1 MDGCRAFLDG
11 AVRWARGERAESAWS
26 AQGQREGV
34 IGRRDATQATSHSLA
49 ALAIAGNR
57 WQSLAALDPGRVQ
70 GVTASRRHGEGR
82 PRASQRWPASDTQ
95 RVPQEYRAVGLVSH
109 PGRASDSSRD
119 TAATA
124 TAVPGR
130 HQHASMVDSR

>member
-57 WQSLAALDPGRVQ
+57 WQPATQAVCRASRRH
-70 GVTASRRHGEGR
+70 GVTASRRVQAACTPEM
-82 PRASQRWPASDTQ
+82 ASQRYPARPT
-95 RVPQEYRAVGLVSH
+95 RVSCCWFGV
-109 PGRASDSSRD
+109 ASRPS
-119 TAATA
+119 
-124 TAVPGR
+124 
-130 HQHASMVDSR
+130 Q